1 MTTPA
6 PAPNPTYGHIL
17 RLAWPIILAN
27 ASTPLLGL
35 VDTAVI
41 GHTRPAAAL
50 GAIAIGSLVLNF
62 IYWAF
67 GFLRMSTTGF
77 VAQAVGAADS
87 LAARAATLRAIAT
100 GAGLGLG
107 IIILQIPLALAGFHL
122 MAATDE
128 IAALGREYFGLRVWA
143 APATLITFAVSGA
156 LIGLARTR
164 QLLVLQLILN
174 GLNITLDV
182 LFAGV
187 LDWGVRGIALGT
199 LIAEWVAAA
208 YAVFIIWHLLRDHH
222 RDPHPFIPWSELRRL
237 SALRGTFIAQG
248 NIMIRTLAMLAGFA
262 WFTRQGAALGETTLA
277 ANHIL
282 IGLIGFCAF
291 FLDGFALPAESLV
304 GNAQGRRD
312 LRFFDQAVARTSVLA
327 IATACL
333 LAATLVV
340 AGPSI
345 IAAMTDLTSVRSI
358 AQPSL
363 PFAATYVAL
372 SVFAFQLDGIFIGTT
387 RTREMRNTSLISS
400 GLFILSSAY
409 FAPTYGLTA
418 LWLTFIGYIITRA
431 LTLALHY
438 PALRHQITHPK
449 PPSPNPSAPASPSDC
464 RGEACPRPPLPLS
477 HRSDH
482 RPPQTRPPLPPHPT
496 VGARLAHARPRP
508 SAIGPTTALP
518 KPVRPCLP
526 IRL

>member
-1 MTTPA
+1 MTTPDHA
-6 PAPNPTYGHIL
+6 PKPTYGHIL

-27 ASTPLLGL
+27 AATPLLGL

-77 VAQAVGAADS
+77 VAQAVGAKDS
-87 LAARAATLRAIAT
+87 LAVRAAILRAIGT
-100 GAGLGLG
+100 GTVLGLG
-107 IIILQIPLALAGFHL
+107 IIILQVPLALAGFHL

-128 IAALGREYFGLRVWA
+128 ITSLGREYFALRVWA

-174 GLNITLDV
+174 GLNITLDL

-199 LIAEWVAAA
+199 LIAEWIAAA
-208 YAVFIIWHLLRDHH
+208 YAVFIIWRLLRQHH
-222 RDPHPFIPWSELRRL
+222 DDKHPLIPWPELRRL

-262 WFTRQGAALGETTLA
+262 WFTRQGAALGDTTLA

-282 IGLIGFCAF
+282 LSLIGFCAF

-312 LRFFDQAVARTSVLA
+312 LKFFDQVVARTTVLA
-327 IATACL
+327 VVTALILATTLVFAGPTIIAT
-333 LAATLVV
+333 
-340 AGPSI
+340 
-345 IAAMTDLTSVRSI
+345 MTDITSVQTI
-358 AQPSL
+358 AHHSL
-363 PFAATYVAL
+363 LFAAIYVAL

-387 RTREMRNTSLISS
+387 RTREMRNASLISAS
-400 GLFILSSAY
+400 LFILSSAY
-409 FAPTYGLTA
+409 LVPAHGLTA
-418 LWLTFIGYIITRA
+418 LWLTFIAYVIIRA
-431 LTLALHY
+431 LTLALQF
-438 PALRHQITHPK
+438 PALRHQISQPK
-449 PPSPNPSAPASPSDC
+449 SS
-464 RGEACPRPPLPLS
+464 
-477 HRSDH
+477 
-482 RPPQTRPPLPPHPT
+482 
-496 VGARLAHARPRP
+496 
-508 SAIGPTTALP
+508 
-518 KPVRPCLP
+518 
-526 IRL
+526 